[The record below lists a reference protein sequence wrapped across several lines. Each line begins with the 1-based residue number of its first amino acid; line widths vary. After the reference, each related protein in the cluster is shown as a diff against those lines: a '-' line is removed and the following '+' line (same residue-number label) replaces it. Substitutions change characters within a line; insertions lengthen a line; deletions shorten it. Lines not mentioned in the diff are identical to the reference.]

1 MKDIRNDKLDAL
13 ALILYNKKILDDDK
27 DYILSII
34 EENNDNTSLLIE
46 NPIYQNKEWSIE
58 QTSLSITKDGK
69 LDVLETANVEKYDLS
84 DLTDEEYLKRNIYN
98 FNFSD
103 SLLYIRKKKPIIDE
117 KRKIEETKIVLD
129 KNSVLSLNKTTKS
142 LSNTSPVINYKEPF
156 SRPSISLGYGNNYDY
171 YDDDSFVL

>member
-1 MKDIRNDKLDAL
+1 M
-13 ALILYNKKILDDDK
+13 
-27 DYILSII
+27 SISFPTI
-34 EENNDNTSLLIE
+34 
-46 NPIYQNKEWSIE
+46 
-58 QTSLSITKDGK
+58 
-69 LDVLETANVEKYDLS
+69 
-84 DLTDEEYLKRNIYN
+84 
-98 FNFSD
+98 

-129 KNSVLSLNKTTKS
+129 KNSVLSMNKTTKS